1 MLGINT
7 KSVVSEREVQ
17 CGGEVTDSSS
27 DLQLRRS
34 LSVTFLDRGDAS
46 ARGVPG
52 RLEAKVLAA
61 VGLLV
66 QADAHLAV
74 VLLRTKQQ
82 QLNMCSRDAKRERE
96 REQFGKG
103 KEIIYGLVASLHLF
117 AALPLNNN
125 VQYPFFSLSFF

>member
-17 CGGEVTDSSS
+17 CGGEFIDSSS
-27 DLQLRRS
+27 DLQLKRS

-46 ARGVPG
+46 ACGVPG

-61 VGLLV
+61 VRLLV

-74 VLLRTKQQ
+74 VLL
-82 QLNMCSRDAKRERE
+82 
-96 REQFGKG
+96 
-103 KEIIYGLVASLHLF
+103 
-117 AALPLNNN
+117 
-125 VQYPFFSLSFF
+125 